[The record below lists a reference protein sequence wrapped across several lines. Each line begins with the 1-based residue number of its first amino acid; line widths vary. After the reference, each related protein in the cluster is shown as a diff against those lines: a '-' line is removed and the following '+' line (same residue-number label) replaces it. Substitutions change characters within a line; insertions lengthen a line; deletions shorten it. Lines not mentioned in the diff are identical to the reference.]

1 MALVPYPEKAFLQL
15 MGKRL
20 LKYQREAE
28 ARGEKYHDI
37 SPFSPLQCKVL
48 AKFRFEVVP
57 GGYAPVVLLKENSMY
72 SPNQL
77 KEIATE
83 ILDAP
88 VRLRATT
95 DDVLEYVRESDSGTS
110 SG

>member
-1 MALVPYPEKAFLQL
+1 MAYVSYPEKAFLQL

-28 ARGEKYHDI
+28 SRGERYNDV
-37 SPFSPLQCKVL
+37 SSFAPLQCKVL
-48 AKFRFEVVP
+48 AKFRFETAP
-57 GGYAPVVLLKENSMY
+57 GGYIPVALLKESTLY
-72 SPNQL
+72 SPNVL
-77 KEIATE
+77 KEIASE

-88 VRLRATT
+88 VKLRATK
-95 DDVLEYVRESDSGTS
+95 DDVLEYVRESDAGTS